1 MQFGVC
7 LHRACVIVT
16 NTLLRRLWLSISL
29 GVWHLH
35 TVNTCYSQEF
45 KVYKKLRVERM
56 NARMEGT
63 RKKRAEEEAAAE
75 KDKA

>member
-1 MQFGVC
+1 MATHHHHHHPPPPKIKQ
-7 LHRACVIVT
+7 
-16 NTLLRRLWLSISL
+16 
-29 GVWHLH
+29 
-35 TVNTCYSQEF
+35 QEF
-45 KVYKKLRVERM
+45 QVYKKLRVERM